1 MEMDPER
8 NILLVDTPAKYQVV
22 NVEVLGVPINYGVKM
37 KRMVGRDLKRISALT
52 WNTTK
57 PISITPI
64 KEALLPLILLLL
76 LIR

>member
-37 KRMVGRDLKRISALT
+37 KRMVGRDLKRILCYIPLQRLKV
-52 WNTTK
+52 WNLRK
-57 PISITPI
+57 LKI
-64 KEALLPLILLLL
+64 KNNGS
-76 LIR
+76 